1 MTEPIKFF
9 IKGEVGT
16 QSIEEIKGL
25 AIEIFTKKLANLKT
39 NDFEIA
45 ESNIFP
51 EKFIHINKKNIE
63 FCENFYLTDYIM
75 TSEIDKGLATIGC
88 ADVLFSITVFR
99 IGSYSYCA
107 VDGRMLKLDQKEV
120 LVEEITK

>member
-1 MTEPIKFF
+1 MTEPINFF
-9 IKGEVGT
+9 IKGEVRT

-25 AIEIFTKKLANLKT
+25 AIEIFSDRLANLKT

-51 EKFIHINKKNIE
+51 EKFIYINKKNIE

-75 TSEIDKGLATIGC
+75 TSEINKGLATIGC
-88 ADVLFSITVFR
+88 SDVLFSVTVFR
-99 IGSYSYCA
+99 IGSYSYYA
-107 VDGRMLKLDQKEV
+107 VSGRMLKPDQKEI

>member
-1 MTEPIKFF
+1 MTEPINFF
-9 IKGEVGT
+9 IKGEVRT

-25 AIEIFTKKLANLKT
+25 AIEIFSNRLANLET

-51 EKFIHINKKNIE
+51 EKFIYINRKNIE

-75 TSEIDKGLATIGC
+75 TKEINKGLATICC
-88 ADVLFSITVFR
+88 ADVLFSVTVFR
-99 IGSYSYCA
+99 IGSYSYYA
-107 VDGRMLKLDQKEV
+107 VSGRMLKPDQKEI
-120 LVEEITK
+120 LLEEITK

>member
-1 MTEPIKFF
+1 MTEPINFF
-9 IKGEVGT
+9 IKGEVRT

-25 AIEIFTKKLANLKT
+25 AIQIFSDRLANLKT

-51 EKFIHINKKNIE
+51 EKFIYINKKNIE

-75 TSEIDKGLATIGC
+75 TSEINKGLATIGC
-88 ADVLFSITVFR
+88 ADVLFSVTVFR
-99 IGSYSYCA
+99 IGSYSYYA
-107 VDGRMLKLDQKEV
+107 VSGRMLKPDQKQI

>member
-1 MTEPIKFF
+1 MTEPINFF
-9 IKGEVGT
+9 IKGEVRT

-25 AIEIFTKKLANLKT
+25 AIEIFSDRLANLKT

-51 EKFIHINKKNIE
+51 EKFIYINKKNIE

-75 TSEIDKGLATIGC
+75 TSEINKGLATIGC
-88 ADVLFSITVFR
+88 ADVLFSVTVFR
-99 IGSYSYCA
+99 IGSYSYYA
-107 VDGRMLKLDQKEV
+107 VSGRMLKPDQKEI

>member
-1 MTEPIKFF
+1 MTEPINFF
-9 IKGEVGT
+9 IKGEVRT

-25 AIEIFTKKLANLKT
+25 AIKIFADRLANLKT

-63 FCENFYLTDYIM
+63 FGESFYLTDYVM
-75 TSEIDKGLATIGC
+75 TSEINKGLATIGC
-88 ADVLFSITVFR
+88 ADVFFSITVFR
-99 IGSYSYCA
+99 IGSYSYYA
-107 VDGRMLKLDQKEV
+107 VSGRMLKPDQKEV
-120 LVEEITK
+120 LVQHNI

>member
-1 MTEPIKFF
+1 MTEPINFF
-9 IKGEVGT
+9 IKGEVRT

-25 AIEIFTKKLANLKT
+25 AIQIFSDRLANLKT

-51 EKFIHINKKNIE
+51 EKFVYINKKNIE

-75 TSEIDKGLATIGC
+75 TSEINKGLATIGC

-99 IGSYSYCA
+99 IGSYSYYA
-107 VDGRMLKLDQKEV
+107 VSGRMLKPDQRQI
-120 LVEEITK
+120 LVQRNI

>member
-1 MTEPIKFF
+1 MTEPINFF
-9 IKGEVGT
+9 IKGEVRT

-25 AIEIFTKKLANLKT
+25 AIEIFSDRLANLKT

-51 EKFIHINKKNIE
+51 EKFIYINRKNIE

-75 TSEIDKGLATIGC
+75 TSEINKGLATIGC
-88 ADVLFSITVFR
+88 ADVLFSVTVFR
-99 IGSYSYCA
+99 IGSYSYFA
-107 VDGRMLKLDQKEV
+107 VDGKMLRPDIPRDIKK
-120 LVEEITK
+120 

>member
-1 MTEPIKFF
+1 MTEPINFF
-9 IKGEVGT
+9 IKGEVRT

-25 AIEIFTKKLANLKT
+25 AIEIFSDRLANLKT
-39 NDFEIA
+39 NDFEIS

-51 EKFIHINKKNIE
+51 EKFIYINKKNIE

-75 TSEIDKGLATIGC
+75 TSEINKGLATIGC

-99 IGSYSYCA
+99 IGSYSYYA
-107 VDGRMLKLDQKEV
+107 VSGRMLKPDQKQI
-120 LVEEITK
+120 LVQRNI